1 VLLVHLE
8 LKHGR
13 RCPGDRPE
21 GIPMRARKIV
31 VAALAA
37 VSAAALIAVASS
49 CGLVKSVAEQD
60 SSTQAQHQLVLA
72 AAQPSDWHWFDE

>member
-13 RCPGDRPE
+13 RCQGDRPE

-37 VSAAALIAVASS
+37 VSAAALIMVASS
-49 CGLVKSVAEQD
+49 CGLVKSVAEQGGF
-60 SSTQAQHQLVLA
+60 SQAQHQLVLA
-72 AAQPSDWHWFDE
+72 AAQPSADHWFD